1 MVKKK
6 GFFSNKQR
14 KKNRQRRRPRASNAT
29 WARLLR
35 RGPVKGCV
43 LREAHA
49 TLGQPCSIQFCKDFQ
64 SDAARTQP
72 RQIPARELDEAPGS
86 ASSSSRFQRIGRI
99 HPHTPSIRKKNHHL
113 ICLSPTASPDSR
125 FGEDSSLTDLAL
137 HELVKTRDKSFR
149 TSRLRHSKL
158 PINRAAMTAALV
170 PCPRLGATRISP
182 GPFAASC
189 L

>member
-1 MVKKK
+1 MLSAHQNKMVKKK

-64 SDAARTQP
+64 SDAARTHSRDRSP
-72 RQIPARELDEAPGS
+72 RASWMRRLARLVRRLVSNGSVESIHTHHQFEKKIIISSVCHRPLVPTPGS
-86 ASSSSRFQRIGRI
+86 EKI
-99 HPHTPSIRKKNHHL
+99 PL
-113 ICLSPTASPDSR
+113 
-125 FGEDSSLTDLAL
+125 
-137 HELVKTRDKSFR
+137 
-149 TSRLRHSKL
+149 L
-158 PINRAAMTAALV
+158 PIWLYT
-170 PCPRLGATRISP
+170 SW
-182 GPFAASC
+182 
-189 L
+189 